1 MNRSS
6 KTKAISTELT
16 SGAGFNYEAFVV
28 AYYLSSLLRRETA
41 QGQPGIVTSVAV
53 QQKNHGHPMDDL
65 VVEFDD
71 AGKKRIL
78 GLQIKTSLTVGDNKD
93 FREIVVSA
101 LETQALTTFTKDAD
115 KCGFVA
121 EHISV
126 KNLRNLNRL
135 IDWSENNPDGSGFKV
150 AIDNAG
156 KEQQNLRNKLLSII
170 ATPDIDAEANFY
182 RHFVA
187 QNIREDFM
195 KPEFVNRLQ
204 ELVIS
209 NEDGQRLPLFNH
221 LYQIAREGA
230 ETAKTWT
237 RGTLLEELRGV
248 FKLKAIPYFEADI
261 DRFDM
266 HSTSALDAVS
276 DKVGGFHVERDELQG
291 KIEEQLD
298 KHRVVSISGLPG
310 CGKSVVLKRFAEK
323 ARSNGPV
330 IFIRDDRID
339 GNDWVGFATKL
350 NLNNANVVPLLQ
362 EIGSVGTP
370 ILFIDGIDRIRLDQR
385 NVIIDLINFIHN
397 DSSLSNWKVLVT
409 SRDQGL
415 ETFHTW
421 FPKNI
426 YAKTGIGSVS
436 VESFSDDEV
445 KILADE
451 VPQLRNLLFG
461 DEAVKEIAR
470 RPFFTSILAHSASEN
485 FEPKTEIDLIAA
497 WWERAGHHTI
507 SDTVPQRRCAIIDM
521 AEKGARN
528 LGQSISVRKLEKAT
542 MDQIAALKADQIIR
556 EDPGGVSYSFAHDI
570 FFEWAFFQLLIERQN
585 YWIDALREAGEP
597 PLLGRVVRL
606 KAQVAMA
613 KKGRWTE
620 GYRLLAKN
628 KNLRKQWQREWL
640 TAPPFTSEFHSIIEE
655 FNALVDEDNFALL
668 EKMLVWF
675 QAQHTIPNERL
686 ANLQESENV
695 LKHIDKQLLAY
706 QHAWPSDFY
715 AWGRLIDW
723 IIGRVDTIPIKL
735 IPQVLDIFNIWQNV
749 FLRLPN
755 PKSEAILKCVNKW
768 LIRSEKGDLY
778 ESNEKGARRFGYLL
792 DSEFNKSLRSCLLL
806 SAKSYPDFAKDL
818 FKRYSADKE
827 CLGKI
832 YSELIMFSVVMAEVD
847 PALLADLVETELLE
861 ELPLEKCARQKK
873 HPFGGYRWHPR
884 DTSINDSD
892 YSLWNQFLGYEPF
905 TSLFKNSPDVA
916 LRLVRNLANHKTES
930 WKQNLD
936 IRKQEEDA
944 HTPTPIPIQIEF
956 PWGAQE
962 FWGDQHV
969 YSWGYGNP
977 IAGPLEIAFLVLK
990 NWAFEEINSGRS
1002 ASEAIKEIVKDNNCY
1017 AILGIAV
1024 QLILET
1030 QETTETTL
1038 AIVTCQRLWAD
1049 DISRSI
1055 QEPSENVDGRK
1066 GHKQDIISLATFFA
1080 LSADE
1085 GIRDAFKSA
1094 LARFPD
1100 NLPFEWEEQKANA
1113 QSVANLKER
1122 AEQWAGFGDAEN
1134 YKQAPYGENHIVTF
1148 YDAPKALTDE
1158 GQKRL
1163 EANNAYFKRVSS
1175 ISLADKSLE
1184 YGEFADDFCLDEAI
1198 TYANSIDDKG
1208 LYMERGRYDPS
1219 GSESA
1224 ITSIAAC
1231 VIRFGDPKS
1240 DDYEWA
1246 WEIMT
1251 RTEAMKFPDVSL
1263 DHHSLV
1269 PFHPIKYLIIAL
1281 QHDRGLA
1288 NPRPD
1293 SAERLLKLTIHPNVN
1308 LKELA
1313 FEALFADKDNHLR
1326 WVACQLAANLCI
1338 RHRGHPTD
1346 SGWDHSED
1354 QQANQNKLVSALN
1367 AFKEQKITAM
1377 PNIPPAWV
1385 NENDGQ
1391 ERIMPDPFMDNQLA
1405 VKIFAKM
1412 PIEAWMQSSIH
1423 RPLFEAFLLKLVR
1436 WTVDIITPLSGEIK
1450 GERYHAGESYK
1461 WNRAFGDLLARVVPL
1476 VSLDFMRSKLLG
1488 PFFVNK
1494 ENALVV
1500 LSSFVE
1506 TVVCRHVYDA
1516 EEIHPN
1522 AISLLD
1528 DCAKRVVDKQTFR
1541 SINWQT
1547 GEIYD
1552 HKMEWLISAL
1562 LFVYHRENAPDAVR
1576 YENGDWSE
1584 IDAIMPI
1591 VDKMVRHIGWSSY
1604 VMNDFLSLCECVGE
1618 SYPIS
1623 KFAQQVNV
1631 ALSAASNTSAKWN
1644 ELLLPPRI
1652 AAIVQ
1657 RQADW
1662 NHPLSDEDAHAL
1674 LKILD
1679 ALIDLGDRRSAALE
1693 QTEAFRSIQEC
1704 APDANPYAG

>member
-1 MNRSS
+1 MSRSP
-6 KTKAISTELT
+6 KAISTELT
-16 SGAGFNYEAFVV
+16 SGAGFNYEAFVA
-28 AYYLSSLLRRETA
+28 AYYLSSLLRCEGA
-41 QGQPGIVTSVAV
+41 QGQEGIVTSVAV
-53 QQKNHGHPMDDL
+53 QQKNYGHPMDDL

-71 AGKKRIL
+71 EDKKRVL
-78 GLQIKTSLTVGDNKD
+78 GLQVKTSLTVGDNKD
-93 FREIVVSA
+93 FREIVASA
-101 LETQALTTFTKDAD
+101 LETQSLETFAKDVD
-115 KCGFVA
+115 KCGFIA
-121 EHISV
+121 EYISV
-126 KNLRNLNRL
+126 KSLRNLKNL
-135 IDWSENNPDGSGFKV
+135 IGWSPDSGKFEV
-150 AIDNAG
+150 AIDTAG
-156 KEQQNLRNKLLSII
+156 EEHKKLRDKLRPII
-170 ATPDIDAEANFY
+170 NPADIGAEANFY

-187 QNIREDFM
+187 LNLTEDFM
-195 KPEFVNRLQ
+195 KSELVNRLQ
-204 ELVIS
+204 ELVIL
-209 NEDGQRLPLFNH
+209 NEYGQGPLLFDR
-221 LYQIAREGA
+221 LYQIARKGA
-230 ETAKTWT
+230 KKGKIWT

-248 FKLKAIPYFEADI
+248 VKLKAIPYFEADI
-261 DRFDM
+261 KRFEQ
-266 HSTSALDAVS
+266 HSASALDDVS
-276 DKVGGFHVERDELQG
+276 DKVGGFHVERDELQS
-291 KIEEQLD
+291 KIEEQLN

-310 CGKSVVLKRFAEK
+310 CGKSAVLKRFAEK
-323 ARSNGPV
+323 SKVNGPV
-330 IFIRDDRID
+330 IFLRDDRID
-339 GNDWVGFATKL
+339 GNNWTGFATKL
-350 NLNNANVVPLLQ
+350 NLDNINVVPLLK
-362 EIGSVGTP
+362 EIGFVGTP
-370 ILFIDGIDRIRLDQR
+370 ILFIDGIDRIRPDQR
-385 NVIIDLINFIHN
+385 NVVVDLINIIYK
-397 DSSLSNWKVLVT
+397 DSSLNHWKVLVT

-415 ETFHTW
+415 ETFYSCL
-421 FPKNI
+421 PENI
-426 YAKTGIGSVS
+426 CAKTEIGNVS
-436 VESFSDDEV
+436 VGVFSDDEV
-445 KILADE
+445 KILADK
-451 VPQLRNLLFG
+451 VPQLRSLLSG
-461 DEAVKEIAR
+461 DEAVREIAR
-470 RPFFTSILAHSASEN
+470 RPFFASILARSTSEN

-497 WWERAGHHTI
+497 WWERAGHYTI
-507 SDTVPQRRCAIIDM
+507 SDTVPQRRRAIIDM
-521 AEKGARN
+521 AEKGVRN
-528 LGQSISVRKLEKAT
+528 LGQSISARKLEKET
-542 MDQIAALKADQIIR
+542 MDQIAALEADQIIR

-570 FFEWAFFQLLIERQN
+570 FFEWAFFQLLFEFQDD
-585 YWIDALREAGEP
+585 WIDALREVGEP

-606 KAQVAMA
+606 KAQATMA
-613 KKGRWTE
+613 EKGRWSDE
-620 GYRLLAKN
+620 YDLLAKN

-640 TAPPFTSEFHSIIEE
+640 TAPLFTSEFRSIIEE
-655 FNALVDEDNFALL
+655 FDALVDEDNSALL

-686 ANLQESENV
+686 ANIQDSEDV

-723 IIGRVDTIPIKL
+723 IIGRIDTIPVKL

-749 FLRLPN
+749 FFRLPN
-755 PKSEAILKCVNKW
+755 PKSEAILKCVNRW
-768 LIRSEKGDLY
+768 LIRSEKDDLY
-778 ESNEKGARRFGYLL
+778 ESNEKGARRFGYIV

-806 SAKSYPDFAKDL
+806 SAKSYPNFAKDL
-818 FKRYSADKE
+818 FKRYIADKE

-861 ELPLEKCARQKK
+861 ELPLEERARQKK

-930 WKQNLD
+930 WKQNLV

-962 FWGDQHV
+962 FWGNQYV

-1002 ASEAIKEIVKDNNCY
+1002 ASEVIKEIVKDNNCY

-1030 QETTETTL
+1030 QEITETTL

-1049 DISRSI
+1049 DINRSI

-1100 NLPFEWEEQKANA
+1100 NLPFEWEEQKANV
-1113 QSVANLKER
+1113 QFVANLKER

-1163 EANNAYFKRVSS
+1163 EANNAYFKRVNS
-1175 ISLADKSLE
+1175 IFLADKSLE
-1184 YGEFADDFCLDEAI
+1184 YGEFADGFCLDEAI

-1208 LYMERGRYDPS
+1208 LYMERGQYDPS

-1251 RTEAMKFPDVSL
+1251 RAEAMKFPDVSL

-1281 QHDRGLA
+1281 QHDRGLT
-1288 NPRPD
+1288 NPRSD
-1293 SAERLLKLTIHPNVN
+1293 SAKRLLKLTIHPNVN

-1313 FEALFADKDNHLR
+1313 FDALFADKDNHLR

-1338 RHRGHPTD
+1338 RHHGRPID
-1346 SGWDHSED
+1346 DGWDDSAN

-1391 ERIMPDPFMDNQLA
+1391 ERIMPDPFMDHQLA

-1494 ENALVV
+1494 EDALVV

-1528 DCAKRVVDKQTFR
+1528 DCAKRVVDKQTFL

-1552 HKMEWLISAL
+1552 SKMEWLISAL
-1562 LFVYHRENAPDAVR
+1562 LLVHLREKEPDAVR

-1604 VMNDFLSLCECVGE
+1604 VMNDFLDLCERAGE

-1623 KFAQQVNV
+1623 EFAQQVNV
-1631 ALSAASNTSAKWN
+1631 ALSATSNISAKWR
-1644 ELLLPPRI
+1644 ELRLLPRI

-1662 NHPLSDEDAHAL
+1662 NHPLSDKDAHAL

-1679 ALIDLGDRRSAALE
+1679 TLIDLGDRHSAELQQE
-1693 QTEAFRSIQEC
+1693 KAFRAIQERIS
-1704 APDANPYAG
+1704 PN